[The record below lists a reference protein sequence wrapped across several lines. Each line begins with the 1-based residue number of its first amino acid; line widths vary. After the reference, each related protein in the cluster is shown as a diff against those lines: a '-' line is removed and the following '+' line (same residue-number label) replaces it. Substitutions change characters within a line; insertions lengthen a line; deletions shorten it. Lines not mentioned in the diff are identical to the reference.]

1 MLLKRSISSFPSLRP
16 GIAALVLVLVLFAWS
31 AQIALAQIP
40 NIPRDQRFTSDYA
53 GLLDRDAF
61 QAIANIQRT
70 AYHQHQVPIIVVT
83 IPSMAPYGGGPI
95 EELATRWFNEWGI
108 GKGAESGQNK
118 GILLLISVG
127 DRRARIELGADY
139 GSAWDAHC
147 QRIMDG
153 FIISHFK
160 QGNYKSGI
168 LAGVRAL
175 GEMAAMD
182 IDAPPAASWESKLD
196 EFQKGIASD
205 EPLTP
210 MTIVPRN
217 LGFLF
222 IAMSVI
228 LFICAFV
235 FPKYR
240 KILIQIAVLLITVS
254 LALYVL
260 LIVLAFLTR
269 GSSRGGWFGSGG
281 GFSSSGG
288 FGGGF
293 SGGGGASG
301 SW

>member
-1 MLLKRSISSFPSLRP
+1 MRSKRARSSFRSFRP
-16 GIAALVLVLVLFAWS
+16 PIAALALVLVLFAWCGQL
-31 AQIALAQIP
+31 AIAQIP

-53 GLLDRDAF
+53 GLLDRDSF
-61 QAIANIQRT
+61 QAIANIQRA
-70 AYHQHQVPIIVVT
+70 AYQQHQVPIIVVT

-108 GKGAESGQNK
+108 GKGAESGRNK

-153 FIISHFK
+153 IIIPHFK
-160 QGNYKSGI
+160 QGDYKSGI
-168 LAGVRAL
+168 VAGVRAL

-182 IDAPPAASWESKLD
+182 INAPPTASWESKLD

-222 IAMSVI
+222 IGMSVI

-269 GSSRGGWFGSGG
+269 GSSRGG

-293 SGGGGASG
+293 SGGGGATG